1 MAEAK
6 KKESNLKTAK
16 DVIFVYSS
24 CTHAQKQLNKDNKPA
39 MSDNPLEFHGYEIKI
54 LVTESYFKAMKKQ
67 FKGAK
72 NFPNV
77 KEFTP
82 DECVEKFEIDEPD
95 EDMVLIKFTQGCMYG
110 PKGNRKESRPVGLLG
125 IKRTKTNDGVAYFD
139 NNGNVITKETSI
151 GNGTTVHLQFNPVE
165 NAHGL
170 YLYPTAVCV
179 TNLVEYVAA
188 SSSCDEDAF
197 GIEDVEGEAP
207 EADAGEPSFDDDGG
221 DQFEDPQF

>member
-6 KKESNLKTAK
+6 KKESNLKTLK
-16 DVIFVYSS
+16 NVTFVYSS

-39 MSDNPLEFHGYEIKI
+39 MSDNPLEFHGYEIKT
-54 LVTESYFKAMKKQ
+54 LVSETVFKSLKKA

-82 DECVEKFEIDEPD
+82 EECVEKFDIDLPE
-95 EDMVLIKFTQGCMYG
+95 EDMVLIKFTQGAMYG

-125 IKRTKTNDGVAYFD
+125 SKKTKNANGVAFFD
-139 NNGNVITKETSI
+139 NNGMVIASDTSI
-151 GNGTTVHLQFNPVE
+151 GNGTQGHLQFNPVE
-165 NAHGL
+165 NDHGM

-179 TNLVEYVAA
+179 TELVEYVATTQ
-188 SSSCDEDAF
+188 SCDEDAF
-197 GIEDVEGEAP
+197 GIEEVEGE
-207 EADAGEPSFDDDGG
+207 EAAEASADTNFDSDADDSFDD
-221 DQFEDPQF
+221 PQF